1 MVWVGENT
9 TEPLAALVPD
19 HPSPAVQVETF
30 VVDQVIVTLSPF
42 VREEEVALNESVGVE
57 VGGVTGAGGG
67 RGVGVERAALTNT
80 AMV

>member
-1 MVWVGENT
+1 MFWVGREYNRAT
-9 TEPLAALVPD
+9 RALVPD

-67 RGVGVERAALTNT
+67 RGVGVERAA
-80 AMV
+80 